1 VGARGCALG
10 PGGKGRAGSPA
21 KRVVAHAARIR
32 SAVARIR
39 IGLLS
44 TAAIN
49 EAILAVRSDDAPFEV
64 VAVSSRD
71 AARAEAY
78 AREHGIARAWP
89 SYDALLADE
98 EIDAVYIALP
108 NALHHDWTLR
118 ALAAGKHVLV
128 EKPYSWVPAQVEE
141 AWAQAASGGLV
152 LTEAYMWRHANQTRL
167 LRELLPRVGEVQAVR
182 AAFFGRLPREDDVR
196 FVPALGGGAL
206 LDLGCYCVSACR
218 LVLGEPDRVYGDAWL
233 GRGGVD
239 ERFAGTL
246 RFGPA
251 VATFQCGFT
260 ATVNQLEVVG
270 DQGVLLV
277 PQAFVSPP
285 GVVVLNGEEH
295 RVDPGNH
302 YRAELEDFC
311 VAIRGERQV
320 LNGREEMLGQARV
333 LDALLRSAA
342 AASPITL

>member
-1 VGARGCALG
+1 MGARGRALG
-10 PGGKGRAGSPA
+10 SGSKGGAGSAA

-32 SAVARIR
+32 FAVARIR

-44 TAAIN
+44 TASIN
-49 EAILAVRSDDAPFEV
+49 RAILDARTDDAPFEV

-71 AARAEAY
+71 PAHAEAY
-78 AREHGIARAWP
+78 ARANGIERAWP

-118 ALAAGKHVLV
+118 TLAAGKHVLV
-128 EKPYSWVPAQVEE
+128 EKPYSRVPAQVDE
-141 AWAQAASGGLV
+141 AWTQAEHRGLV

-167 LRELLPRVGEVQAVR
+167 LRELLPRVGEVQSVH

-196 FVPALGGGAL
+196 FVPGLGGGAL

-218 LVLGEPDRVYGDAWL
+218 LVLGEPDRVYGEAWL
-233 GRGGVD
+233 GRGDVD
-239 ERFAGTL
+239 ERFAATL
-246 RFGPA
+246 RFGA
-251 VATFQCGFT
+251 LVATFQCGFT
-260 ATVNQLEVVG
+260 ATVNQIEVVG
-270 DQGVLLV
+270 DQGVLHV

-285 GVVVLNGEEH
+285 GVVLLDGEEH
-295 RVDPGNH
+295 RVEPGDH
-302 YRAELEDFC
+302 YRAELDDFC
-311 VAIRGERQV
+311 AAIRGERPV
-320 LNGREEMLGQARV
+320 LNGRAEMLGQARV

-342 AASPITL
+342 ARSPITL